1 MQLTDLTTN
10 TQYIIMAKFTK
21 ELLESA
27 NEILCDNTLDIF
39 QKNEELEE
47 MLLDEG
53 YDMDD
58 MVDLLFSLSWMA

>member
-1 MQLTDLTTN
+1 
-10 TQYIIMAKFTK
+10 MAKFSK
-21 ELLESA
+21 ELLDTA

-58 MVDLLFSLSWMA
+58 MVDLLFALS

>member
-1 MQLTDLTTN
+1 
-10 TQYIIMAKFTK
+10 MAKFTK

-27 NEILCDNTLDIF
+27 NEILCDSTLDIF

-53 YDMDD
+53 YDIDD
-58 MVDLLFSLSWMA
+58 MMDLLFALC

>member
-1 MQLTDLTTN
+1 
-10 TQYIIMAKFTK
+10 MAKFTK

-27 NEILCDNTLDIF
+27 NEILCDNTLNIF
-39 QKNEELEE
+39 QKSEELEE

-58 MVDLLFSLSWMA
+58 MVDLLFSLSWMS